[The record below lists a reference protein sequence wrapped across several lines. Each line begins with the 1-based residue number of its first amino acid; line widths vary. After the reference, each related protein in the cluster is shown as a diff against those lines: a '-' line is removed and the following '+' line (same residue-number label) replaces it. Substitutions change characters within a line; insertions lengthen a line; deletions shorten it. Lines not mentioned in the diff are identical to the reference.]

1 MINILLSGICASRG
15 PESWPYF
22 LSEYLDCN
30 LVNLSLAGAGNPY
43 IHDNTIHELGH
54 RKYDMVVVLWGDS
67 RHFSIKV
74 NDITKFSD
82 SEHTSFYQAQQNDW
96 PGKVIVPVNDQDY
109 VDKNWILNAGY
120 LHNKND
126 STSRFFREYY
136 KTVSHAQV
144 IEGDILRLIALQGVL
159 KTLIQPYLF
168 LYRKPYTQFKRFDH
182 LYKMIDWDNF
192 YTGDSLVEIADRTND
207 HEIDNTYPGPVG
219 QQYYAKL
226 IAEQI
231 QRRLVKS

>member
-1 MINILLSGICASRG
+1 MNILLGGICASRG
-15 PESWPYF
+15 EGTWPYF
-22 LSEYLDCN
+22 LADYIDCN
-30 LVNLSLAGAGNPY
+30 LVNLSVAGAGNPY
-43 IHDNTIHELGH
+43 IHDSVIHELAQ
-54 RKYDMVVVLWGDS
+54 RTYDMVVVLWGDS

-74 NDITKFSD
+74 DDIAKFAD
-82 SEHTSFYQAQQNDW
+82 STHTTLYQSQQNDW

-120 LHNKND
+120 LNNESD
-126 STSRFFREYY
+126 SATNFFKEYY

-159 KTLIQPYLF
+159 KSLNQPYLF

-182 LYKMIDWDNF
+182 LYKMIDWENF
-192 YTGDSLVEIADRTND
+192 YTEDTLVEIADRTND
-207 HEIDNTYPGPVG
+207 HKIDNTYPGPDG
-219 QQYYAKL
+219 QRYYAKL
-226 IAEQI
+226 VAEQI